1 MPPQGSGSLTPL
13 AKWLNKTGMTSR
25 ELMRRIG
32 YGSSAGFND
41 FVKGEKLPALPILYE
56 IERATQG
63 EVPIEC
69 WMSLPSAKEQLA
81 HMRRQ
86 QPEDYRPKTDLEERP
101 DRIRLPVEA
110 DDAAETAQDPE

>member
-1 MPPQGSGSLTPL
+1 MPVQGTAALTPL
-13 AKWLNKTGMTSR
+13 AKWLNKVGMTSR

-32 YGSSAGFND
+32 YGSSGGFND
-41 FVKGEKLPALPILYE
+41 FVSGKKLPSLPVLYE

-69 WMSLPSAKEQLA
+69 WMSLPSAKEQLKQL
-81 HMRRQ
+81 RSK
-86 QPEDYRPKTDLEERP
+86 QPEEYRPKTDLEDRP

-110 DDAAETAQDPE
+110 EDEREEDV